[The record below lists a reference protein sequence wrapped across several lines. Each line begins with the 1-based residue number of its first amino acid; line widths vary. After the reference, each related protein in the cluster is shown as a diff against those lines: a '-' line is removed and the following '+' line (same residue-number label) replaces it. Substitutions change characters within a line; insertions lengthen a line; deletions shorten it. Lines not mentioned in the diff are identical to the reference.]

1 MIKNEHTER
10 RGRTNLTF
18 LLAGRIVLPGNYAA
32 DFSLQNHVSRDH
44 SLLSPVV
51 SIFVRNLL
59 FQAAPEVI
67 RIWSHLNS
75 TADAADNSLPVTNH
89 KAK

>member
-1 MIKNEHTER
+1 M
-10 RGRTNLTF
+10 
-18 LLAGRIVLPGNYAA
+18 LPGNYAA
-32 DFSLQNHVSRDH
+32 EFSLQNHVSRDH
-44 SLLSPVV
+44 SRLSPVV

-75 TADAADNSLPVTNH
+75 AVDAADNSDPFTNH
-89 KAK
+89 KEK